1 MAKVIFPDGKAQEV
15 EKGTKFS
22 DLLEVLPSKIR
33 KKMLAVKWNDK
44 LYDLSAE
51 IPDEEGRLEF
61 ISYDTEEG
69 KEILYHSSSHIMA
82 QAVKRL
88 YPDVKVTIGP
98 AIETGFYYDFLFS
111 SPISEN
117 DLEKIEKEIKKI
129 QEENYTFERETIT
142 KEEALELFKDN
153 PFKVE
158 IIKEIEDSHVSI
170 YKQGEFVDLCRGPHV
185 PSTGFVKHIK
195 LLSIAGAYWRGDEK
209 REMLTRIYGI
219 AFQSEKEMKEYLKNL
234 EEAKKRDHRVLGKQL
249 ELFSIFPDEGGAGLV
264 YWLPKGATL
273 RRVIEDF
280 WKEEHIKRGYQMVY
294 IPHIARAEL
303 WKTSGHYDFYK
314 ENMYTLEIDEQEYVL
329 KPMNCP
335 GHILIYKTKI
345 HSYKEL
351 PIRFAELGTVYR
363 YERSGVLHGML
374 RVRGFTQDDGHI
386 FCTPQQLPQEIKDTV
401 QFAIYMMNVF
411 GYNDFKIELSARDPK
426 NPDKYAGTE
435 DEWHQAEKA
444 LEDALKDMGLEY
456 TRMEGEAVFYGPKID
471 FKLKDAL
478 GRYWQGPTIQF
489 DFNLPR
495 RFNVT
500 YIGEDN
506 KPHQV
511 FMVHRALL
519 GSLERFIGGLIE
531 HYAGNFPVWLSPVQV
546 AVLPISEKHLD
557 YSKKIVHNLNENNL
571 RVVLYDSSDKIS
583 AKIRKAETEK
593 IPYMLIIGDREAE
606 SGKVSVRKHREG
618 DLGSLSI
625 EEFIE
630 RIKGEIEE
638 KK

>member
-1 MAKVIFPDGKAQEV
+1 MAIVVFPDGASEEV
-15 EKGTKFS
+15 KKGTLFK
-22 DLLEVLPSKIR
+22 DLMERLPR
-33 KKMLAVKWNDK
+33 KLKKEIVAAEWNNK
-44 LYDLSAE
+44 LFDLNTE
-51 IPDEEGRLEF
+51 IPDEKGSLNF
-61 ISYDTEEG
+61 ITVTTSKG

-82 QAVKRL
+82 QAVKHL

-98 AIETGFYYDFLFS
+98 AIENGFYYDFLFS
-111 SPISEN
+111 SPLKEE
-117 DLEKIEKEIKKI
+117 DLEKIEKEIRKI
-129 QEENYTFERETIT
+129 IKENYPFEHKRIK
-142 KEEALELFKDN
+142 KEDALELFKDN
-153 PFKVE
+153 PFKIE
-158 IIKEIEDSHVSI
+158 IIKEIEDEYVNI
-170 YKQGEFVDLCRGPHV
+170 YTQGDFTDLCRGPHI
-185 PSTGFVKHIK
+185 PSTGFVKYIK

-219 AFQSEKEMKEYLKNL
+219 SFMNEKEMKEYLHML

-249 ELFSIFPDEGGAGLV
+249 GLFSIFHEEAGAGLV

-273 RRVIEDF
+273 RRLIEDF
-280 WKEEHIKRGYQMVY
+280 WKDEHIKRGYEMVY
-294 IPHIARAEL
+294 IPHIAKAEL
-303 WKTSGHYDFYK
+303 WKTSGHYDFYR
-314 ENMYTLEIDEQEYVL
+314 ENMYTMEIDEHEYVL

-335 GHILIYKTKI
+335 GHILIYKTDI

-351 PIRFAELGTVYR
+351 PVRYAELGTVYR

-386 FCTPQQLPQEIKDTV
+386 FCTPEQLPSEIMDTV
-401 QFAIYMMNVF
+401 KFAIEMIGTF
-411 GYNDFKIELSARDPK
+411 GYKDFKIELSARDPK

-435 DEWHQAEKA
+435 DEWRQAESA
-444 LEDALKDMGLEY
+444 LEDALNKLGLEY
-456 TRMEGEAVFYGPKID
+456 ERMEGEAVFYGPKID

-531 HYAGNFPVWLSPVQV
+531 HYAGNFPVWLAPVQV
-546 AVLPISEKHLD
+546 AVLPISDKHLD
-557 YSKKIVHNLNENNL
+557 YCNKIVHNLKEENI
-571 RVVLYDSSDKIS
+571 RVVLYNNSDKIS
-583 AKIRKAETEK
+583 AKIRKAEMEK
-593 IPYMLIIGDREAE
+593 IPYMLIIGDKE
-606 SGKVSVRKHREG
+606 SENEMVSVRKHKEG
-618 DLGSLSI
+618 DKGSLSI
-625 EEFIE
+625 NEFIVL
-630 RIKGEIEE
+630 IKEDID
-638 KK
+638 KKM